1 MLKGFTA
8 IGGFLTIERPMGA
21 DCKSV
26 AKATVVRTHYLPP
39 ENARFLWGLA
49 FSNSIEM
56 SVDFL
61 VAQIMQIESCRSTL
75 LIHPL
80 IKVATFRRMGRTF
93 ALFLNE

>member
-49 FSNSIEM
+49 FSNPLEISL
-56 SVDFL
+56 DFL
-61 VAQIMQIESCRSTL
+61 VAQIMQIESYRSTL
-75 LIHPL
+75 LIHQL
-80 IKVATFRRMGRTF
+80 IQVATFGRIGANF
-93 ALFLNE
+93 CFVLK